1 MVFDHLMS
9 DSQAAAV
16 AGFTME
22 EMAKV
27 FDHLMQASQAA
38 AGVGFT
44 MEQVANIC
52 TVGFLIG
59 SDPLLG
65 EMIKNI
71 TNISKLGLDIVE
83 K

>member
-1 MVFDHLMS
+1 MNEEIMDKIIEMCKNNP
-9 DSQAAAV
+9 
-16 AGFTME
+16 

-27 FDHLMQASQAA
+27 FDHLMQASQSAA
-38 AGVGFT
+38 DVGFT